1 MNQNGLRHNS
11 DSGSNGTS
19 SQDGH
24 SSTDESRE
32 SSIAVASTSIFQLYD
47 PESFDLLLAV
57 PQENFENL
65 LGPPNEAFEVD
76 GRVINKNFLRT
87 RFHPQ
92 DLPLLTSSLK
102 DNKCR
107 QIDFDQAK
115 GQEAW

>member
-1 MNQNGLRHNS
+1 MG
-11 DSGSNGTS
+11 
-19 SQDGH
+19 
-24 SSTDESRE
+24 ESRE
-32 SSIAVASTSIFQLYD
+32 SSIGGTSTSIFQLYD

-65 LGPPNEAFEVD
+65 LGPPNETFEVD

-87 RFHPQ
+87 RFHPE

-102 DNKCR
+102 LNKIR
-107 QIDFDQAK
+107 KIDFNNAK